1 MGLPLLKEFLPEP
14 GIEPEEERDSRAL
27 AIADAY
33 SRAVA
38 SVEREEALLT
48 RTERRFSS
56 LQAAIAAYI
65 ERVKNEQPSPEE
77 VDFVFQDFSS
87 VQEDHL
93 RFFKEQLREA
103 EKNRREI
110 LRGTPVLRPRR
121 LKTSDRQIR
130 LLQNAVSVFES
141 AERELLMLRDE
152 ALVKETQA
160 AFGAHVWDDDD
171 E

>member
-27 AIADAY
+27 ADEY

-38 SVEREEALLT
+38 SVEHEEALLA
-48 RTERRFSS
+48 RSEKRLSS
-56 LQAAIAAYI
+56 LRAAIAAYI
-65 ERVKNEQPSPEE
+65 ERVKSEQPSPEE
-77 VDFVFQDFSS
+77 VDFVFQDFSA
-87 VQEDHL
+87 VQEEHL
-93 RFFKEQLREA
+93 RFVKEQLREA

-121 LKTSDRQIR
+121 LRTSDRQIR
-130 LLQNAVSVFES
+130 LLQDAVAVFEN
-141 AERELLMLRDE
+141 AGRELLMLRDE
-152 ALVKETQA
+152 ALIKETQA
-160 AFGAHVWDDDD
+160 AFGGHIWDDDD